1 LLFLQVVNHA
11 GAPIEVF
18 WIDTFSPEGNL
29 VRQTS
34 KPLRNSSDANIN
46 SYNGHSF
53 VAKFLD
59 DIPGVEAYF
68 TKGPS
73 EETVMITFDHDSNT
87 MNAKQITKFD
97 EIMDLINDGSVTCS
111 HLEGSAFA
119 DCVSAKVLDEVK
131 RLTDTTNEIKLY
143 RDKMTP
149 LLYDY
154 VCNDDKPNAT
164 EPLRSMTFEDRKETY
179 TLDLMIDT
187 DRAKMWI
194 VPNAITARECELM
207 QQHGVAASQSVIA
220 SAATAGSGA
229 EVVTAADGTASLAT
243 KADLAKQDSV
253 VPHITYSISQ
263 TLPEKDPLW

>member
-1 LLFLQVVNHA
+1 V
-11 GAPIEVF
+11 
-18 WIDTFSPEGNL
+18 EGNL

-34 KPLRNSSDANIN
+34 KPLRNSSDAHIN
-46 SYNGHSF
+46 SYDGHSF

-73 EETVMITFDHDSNT
+73 EETVMITYDHDTNT

-119 DCVSAKVLDEVK
+119 DCVSEKVLDEVK
-131 RLTDTTNEIKLY
+131 RLTDTTNEIKRY

-164 EPLRSMTFEDRKETY
+164 EPLRSMSFEDRKETY

-187 DRAKMWI
+187 DRAKMWV

-207 QQHGVAASQSVIA
+207 QQHGVATAKDTIA
-220 SAATAGSGA
+220 GGSAEGSATA
-229 EVVTAADGTASLAT
+229 VVTAADGTSSVAT
-243 KADLAKQDSV
+243 NADMAKQDRLAPYV
-253 VPHITYSISQ
+253 TYSIAE